1 MEHRM
6 KVVTILSQKGG
17 SGKTTS
23 TLALAGAAHAQS
35 NTVVVLDID
44 PQAAATGW
52 YTARKRTDLPEGLH
66 VQPLQAVQ
74 LEEVIAACEAQEVDL
89 VLIDTPP
96 QSDNPAVQA
105 AQLSDLILIVTKPSV
120 MDLRA
125 IQNTL
130 RLAKVAGV
138 HPYLLLNSVKPIGN
152 RHIEATETM
161 QKLGVDVLPTML
173 GDRVA
178 FMDMLVEG
186 RTPFEYDA
194 GSAAAKESTA
204 LYQHVNMLLS
214 KNEKGRA
221 A

>member
-1 MEHRM
+1 M
-6 KVVTILSQKGG
+6 KIISILSQKGG

-23 TLALAGAAHAQS
+23 TLALAGAAHAQGK
-35 NTVVVLDID
+35 TVVVLDID

-52 YTARKRTDLPEGLH
+52 YTARKRSALPEGLH
-66 VQPLQAVQ
+66 VQSLQAVQ
-74 LEEVIAACEAQEVDL
+74 LEDVIEACREQEVDL

-105 AQLSDLILIVTKPSV
+105 AQLSDVVLIVTKPSV

-130 RLAKVAGV
+130 RLAKVADV
-138 HPYLLLNSVKPIGN
+138 HPYLLLNSVKAAGT
-152 RHIEATETM
+152 RHIEASETM
-161 QKLGVDVLPTML
+161 QSMGVDVLPVML

-178 FMDMLVEG
+178 FMDMLVDG
-186 RTPFEYDA
+186 RTPNEYEPA
-194 GSAAAKESTA
+194 GLAAQESTA
-204 LYQHVNMLLS
+204 LYEHVNMLS
-214 KNEKGRA
+214 DQIKKVRA

>member
-1 MEHRM
+1 M
-6 KVVTILSQKGG
+6 KVISILSQKGG

-23 TLALAGAAHAQS
+23 TLAIAGAAHAD
-35 NTVVVLDID
+35 NKTVVILDID

-52 YTARKRTDLPEGLH
+52 YNARKRAELTEGLH
-66 VQPLQAVQ
+66 VKPLQAVQ
-74 LEEVIAACEAQEVDL
+74 LEETLKACKAQDVDF

-105 AQLSDLILIVTKPSV
+105 AQLSDLVLIATKPSV

-130 RLAKVAGV
+130 RLAKIADVQPFV
-138 HPYLLLNSVKPIGN
+138 LLNSIKAVGS
-152 RHIEATETM
+152 RHIEAADTM
-161 QKLGVDVLPTML
+161 KALGAEVLTTTL

-178 FMDMLVEG
+178 FMDMLVDG
-186 RTPFEYDA
+186 RTPSEFDA
-194 GSAAAKESTA
+194 NGLATKESNS
-204 LYQHVNMLLS
+204 LYQHVNMLIS
-214 KNEKGRA
+214 SSVNKEMEA

>member
-1 MEHRM
+1 M
-6 KVVTILSQKGG
+6 KTISILSQKGG

-23 TLALAGAAHAQS
+23 TLAIAGAAHAQGK
-35 NTVVVLDID
+35 TVVVLDID

-52 YTARKRTDLPEGLH
+52 YTARKRSGLPEGLH

-74 LEEVIAACEAQEVDL
+74 LEEVLEACREQDVDL

-105 AQLSDLILIVTKPSV
+105 AQLSDLVLIVTKPSV

-130 RLAKVAGV
+130 RLAKVADV
-138 HPYLLLNSVKPIGN
+138 HPYLLLNSVKPVGT
-152 RHIEATETM
+152 RHLEASQTM
-161 QKLGVDVLPTML
+161 TSMGVDVLPVML

-178 FMDMLVEG
+178 FMDMLVDG
-186 RTPFEYDA
+186 RTPVEYEP
-194 GSAAAKESTA
+194 GGAAAQEAVK
-204 LYQHVNMLLS
+204 LYEHVNMLM
-214 KNEKGRA
+214 KNAEEVKA

>member
-1 MEHRM
+1 M
-6 KVVTILSQKGG
+6 KTISILSQKGG

-23 TLALAGAAHAQS
+23 TLALAGAAHAQGK
-35 NTVVVLDID
+35 TVVVLDID

-52 YTARKRTDLPEGLH
+52 YAARKRSELPEGLH
-66 VQPLQAVQ
+66 VKPLQAVQ
-74 LEEVIAACEAQEVDL
+74 LEEVLEACRAQDVDL

-105 AQLSDLILIVTKPSV
+105 AQLSDLVLIVTKPSV

-130 RLAKVAGV
+130 RLAKVADV
-138 HPYLLLNSVKPIGN
+138 HPYLLLNSVKAVGT
-152 RHIEATETM
+152 RHIEASETM
-161 QKLGVDVLPTML
+161 QRMGVDVLPVML

-178 FMDMLVEG
+178 FMDMLVDG
-186 RTPFEYDA
+186 RTPNEYNA
-194 GSAAAKESTA
+194 GGSATQESMA
-204 LYQHVNMLLS
+204 LYEHVNMLS
-214 KNEKGRA
+214 DEAKKVRA

>member
-1 MEHRM
+1 M
-6 KVVTILSQKGG
+6 KTVTILSQKGG

-23 TLALAGAAHAQS
+23 TLAIAGAAHAQGKS
-35 NTVVVLDID
+35 VVVLDID

-52 YTARKRTDLPEGLH
+52 YNARKRNNVSEGLH

-74 LEEVIAACEAQEVDL
+74 LEEVINACKEQDVDY

-96 QSDNPAVQA
+96 QSDTPAVQA
-105 AQLSDLILIVTKPSV
+105 AQLSDIVMIVTKPSV

-130 RLAKVAGV
+130 RLAKIADVE
-138 HPYLLLNSVKPIGN
+138 PYLLLNSVKAVGT
-152 RHIEATETM
+152 RHTEAKETM
-161 QKLGVDVLPTML
+161 ESMGVTVLSQTL

-186 RTPFEYDA
+186 LTPSEYDNN
-194 GSAAAKESTA
+194 GTAAKEA
-204 LYQHVNMLLS
+204 KLLYQHIDKLT
-214 KNEKGRA
+214 
-221 A
+221 

>member
-1 MEHRM
+1 M
-6 KVVTILSQKGG
+6 LGPKGG
-17 SGKTTS
+17 RGKPTS
-23 TLALAGAAHAQS
+23 TRGLAGAAQAQGKA
-35 NTVVVLDID
+35 VVVLDID

-52 YTARKRTDLPEGLH
+52 YAARKRSELPEGLH

-74 LEEVIAACEAQEVDL
+74 LEEVIEACRAQDVDL

-105 AQLSDLILIVTKPSV
+105 AQLSDLVLIVTKPSV

-130 RLAKVAGV
+130 RLAKVADV
-138 HPYLLLNSVKPIGN
+138 HPYLLLNSVKAVGT
-152 RHIEATETM
+152 RHIEASETM
-161 QKLGVDVLPTML
+161 QRMGVDVLPVTL

-178 FMDMLVEG
+178 FMDMLVDG
-186 RTPFEYDA
+186 RTPNEYEA
-194 GSAAAKESTA
+194 GGASAKESMA
-204 LYQHVNMLLS
+204 LYEHVNMLS
-214 KNEKGRA
+214 DEAKKVRA

>member
-1 MEHRM
+1 M
-6 KVVTILSQKGG
+6 KIISILSQKGG

-23 TLALAGAAHAQS
+23 TLALAGAAHAQGK
-35 NTVVVLDID
+35 TVVVLDID

-52 YTARKRTDLPEGLH
+52 YTARKRTGLPEGLH

-74 LEEVIAACEAQEVDL
+74 LEEVIDACRAQDVDL

-105 AQLSDLILIVTKPSV
+105 AQLSDLVLIVTKPSV

-130 RLAKVAGV
+130 RLAKVADV
-138 HPYLLLNSVKPIGN
+138 HPYLLLNSVKAVGT
-152 RHIEATETM
+152 RHIEASETM
-161 QKLGVDVLPTML
+161 QSMGVDVLPVML

-178 FMDMLVEG
+178 FMDMLVDG
-186 RTPFEYDA
+186 RTPNEYDA
-194 GSAAAKESTA
+194 AGSTA
-204 LYQHVNMLLS
+204 QESMALYEHVNMLLD
-214 KNEKGRA
+214 KAKKVRA

>member
-1 MEHRM
+1 M
-6 KVVTILSQKGG
+6 KTISILSQKGG

-23 TLALAGAAHAQS
+23 TLALAGAAHAQGK
-35 NTVVVLDID
+35 TVVVLDID

-52 YTARKRTDLPEGLH
+52 YAARKRSELPEGLH

-74 LEEVIAACEAQEVDL
+74 LEEVIEACRAQDVDL

-105 AQLSDLILIVTKPSV
+105 AQLSDLVLIVTKPSV

-130 RLAKVAGV
+130 RLAKVADV
-138 HPYLLLNSVKPIGN
+138 HPYLLLNSVKAVGT
-152 RHIEATETM
+152 RHLEATETM
-161 QKLGVDVLPTML
+161 QRMGVDVLPVML

-178 FMDMLVEG
+178 FMDMLVDG
-186 RTPFEYDA
+186 RTPNEYEA
-194 GSAAAKESTA
+194 GGASAQESMA
-204 LYQHVNMLLS
+204 LYEHVNMLS
-214 KNEKGRA
+214 AEAKKVRA

>member
-1 MEHRM
+1 M
-6 KVVTILSQKGG
+6 KTISILSQKGG

-23 TLALAGAAHAQS
+23 TLALAGAAHAQGK
-35 NTVVVLDID
+35 TVVVLDID

-52 YTARKRTDLPEGLH
+52 YTARKRSELPEGLH

-74 LEEVIAACEAQEVDL
+74 LEEVLEACKAQDVDL

-105 AQLSDLILIVTKPSV
+105 AQLSDLVMIVTKPSV

-130 RLAKVAGV
+130 RLAKVADV
-138 HPYLLLNSVKPIGN
+138 HPYLLLNSVKAVGT
-152 RHIEATETM
+152 RHVEAAETM
-161 QKLGVDVLPTML
+161 KGMGVDVLPVTL

-178 FMDMLVEG
+178 FMDMLVDG
-186 RTPFEYDA
+186 RTPNEYDA
-194 GSAAAKESTA
+194 AGLAAQESKA
-204 LYQHVNMLLS
+204 LYEHVDMLTCS
-214 KNEKGRA
+214 GGKEKA

>member
-1 MEHRM
+1 M
-6 KVVTILSQKGG
+6 KTISILSQKGG

-23 TLALAGAAHAQS
+23 TLALAGAAHAQGK
-35 NTVVVLDID
+35 TVVVLDID

-52 YTARKRTDLPEGLH
+52 YAARKRSELPEGLH
-66 VQPLQAVQ
+66 VKPLQAVQ
-74 LEEVIAACEAQEVDL
+74 LEEVLEVCRAQDVDL

-105 AQLSDLILIVTKPSV
+105 AQLSDLVLIVTKPSV

-130 RLAKVAGV
+130 RLAKVADV
-138 HPYLLLNSVKPIGN
+138 HPYLLLNSVKSVGT
-152 RHIEATETM
+152 RHVEAAETM
-161 QKLGVDVLPTML
+161 QHMGVDVLPVML

-178 FMDMLVEG
+178 FMDMLVDG
-186 RTPFEYDA
+186 RTPNEYDA
-194 GSAAAKESTA
+194 GGSAAQESMA
-204 LYQHVNMLLS
+204 LYEHVNMLS
-214 KNEKGRA
+214 GVAKKVRA

>member
-1 MEHRM
+1 M
-6 KVVTILSQKGG
+6 KIVSILSQKGG

-23 TLALAGAAHAQS
+23 TLALAGAAHATGK
-35 NTVVVLDID
+35 TVVVLDID

-52 YTARKRTDLPEGLH
+52 YTARKRSELPEGLH

-74 LEEVIAACEAQEVDL
+74 LEEVIEACRAQDVDL

-105 AQLSDLILIVTKPSV
+105 AQLSDLALIVTKPSV

-130 RLAKVAGV
+130 RLAKVADV
-138 HPYLLLNSVKPIGN
+138 HPYLLLNSVKAVGT
-152 RHIEATETM
+152 RHIEASETM
-161 QKLGVDVLPTML
+161 QSMGVDVLPVML

-178 FMDMLVEG
+178 FMDMLVDG
-186 RTPFEYDA
+186 RTPSEYDSA
-194 GSAAAKESTA
+194 GAAAQESMA
-204 LYQHVNMLLS
+204 LFEHVNMLLVGA
-214 KNEKGRA
+214 KKVRA

>member
-1 MEHRM
+1 M
-6 KVVTILSQKGG
+6 KIISILSQKGG

-23 TLALAGAAHAQS
+23 TLALAGAAHAQGK
-35 NTVVVLDID
+35 TVVVLDID

-52 YTARKRTDLPEGLH
+52 YTARKRTGLPEGLH
-66 VQPLQAVQ
+66 VQSLQTVH
-74 LEEVIAACEAQEVDL
+74 LEEVIEACRAQDVDL

-105 AQLSDLILIVTKPSV
+105 AQLSDLVLIVTKPSV

-130 RLAKVAGV
+130 RLAKVADV
-138 HPYLLLNSVKPIGN
+138 HPYLLLNSVKAVGT
-152 RHIEATETM
+152 RHIEASETM
-161 QKLGVDVLPTML
+161 QSMGVDVLPVML

-178 FMDMLVEG
+178 FMDMLVDG
-186 RTPFEYDA
+186 RTPNEYDA
-194 GSAAAKESTA
+194 AGSTAQESTA
-204 LYQHVNMLLS
+204 LYEHVNMLS
-214 KNEKGRA
+214 DKAKKVRA

>member
-1 MEHRM
+1 MII
-6 KVVTILSQKGG
+6 VSILSQKGG

-23 TLALAGAAHAQS
+23 TLALAGAAHAQGK
-35 NTVVVLDID
+35 TVVVLDID

-52 YTARKRTDLPEGLH
+52 YTARKRTGLPEGLH
-66 VQPLQAVQ
+66 VKPLQAVQ
-74 LEEVIAACEAQEVDL
+74 LEEVIEACRAQDVDL

-105 AQLSDLILIVTKPSV
+105 AQLSDLVLIVTKPSV

-130 RLAKVAGV
+130 RLAKVADV
-138 HPYLLLNSVKPIGN
+138 HPYLLLNSVKAVGT
-152 RHIEATETM
+152 RHIEASETM
-161 QKLGVDVLPTML
+161 QRMGVDVLPVTL

-178 FMDMLVEG
+178 FMDMLVDG
-186 RTPFEYDA
+186 RTPNEYDAA
-194 GSAAAKESTA
+194 GSAAQESVA
-204 LYQHVNMLLS
+204 LYEHVNMLS
-214 KNEKGRA
+214 GKVKKVRA

>member
-1 MEHRM
+1 M
-6 KVVTILSQKGG
+6 KTISILSQKGG

-23 TLALAGAAHAQS
+23 TLALAGAAHAQGK
-35 NTVVVLDID
+35 TVVVLDID

-52 YTARKRTDLPEGLH
+52 YAARKRSELPEGLH
-66 VQPLQAVQ
+66 VKPLQAVQ
-74 LEEVIAACEAQEVDL
+74 LEEVLEACRAQDVDI

-105 AQLSDLILIVTKPSV
+105 AQLSDLVLIVTKPSV

-130 RLAKVAGV
+130 RLAKVADV
-138 HPYLLLNSVKPIGN
+138 HPYLLLNSVKAVGT
-152 RHIEATETM
+152 RHVEASETM
-161 QKLGVDVLPTML
+161 QRMGVDVLPVML

-178 FMDMLVEG
+178 FMDMLVDG
-186 RTPFEYDA
+186 RTPNEYDA
-194 GSAAAKESTA
+194 GGSAAQESMA
-204 LYQHVNMLLS
+204 LYEHVNMLS
-214 KNEKGRA
+214 GEAKKVRA

>member
-1 MEHRM
+1 M
-6 KVVTILSQKGG
+6 KTISILSQKGG

-23 TLALAGAAHAQS
+23 TLALAGAAHARGK
-35 NTVVVLDID
+35 TVVVLDID

-52 YTARKRTDLPEGLH
+52 YTARKRSELPEGLH

-74 LEEVIAACEAQEVDL
+74 LEEVIEACRVQDVDL

-105 AQLSDLILIVTKPSV
+105 AQLSDLVLIVTKPSV

-130 RLAKVAGV
+130 RLAKVADV
-138 HPYLLLNSVKPIGN
+138 HPYLLLNSVKAVGT
-152 RHIEATETM
+152 RHIEASETM
-161 QKLGVDVLPTML
+161 QRMGVDVLPVML

-178 FMDMLVEG
+178 FMDMLVDG
-186 RTPFEYDA
+186 RTPNEYDAA
-194 GSAAAKESTA
+194 GSAAQESMA
-204 LYQHVNMLLS
+204 LYKHVNMLS
-214 KNEKGRA
+214 DKAKKVRA

>member
-1 MEHRM
+1 MIIIS
-6 KVVTILSQKGG
+6 ILSQKGG

-23 TLALAGAAHAQS
+23 TLALAGAAHAQGK
-35 NTVVVLDID
+35 TVVVLDID

-52 YTARKRTDLPEGLH
+52 YTARKRTGLPEGLH

-74 LEEVIAACEAQEVDL
+74 LEEVVEACRAQDVDL

-105 AQLSDLILIVTKPSV
+105 AQLSDLVLIVTKPSV

-130 RLAKVAGV
+130 RLAKVADV
-138 HPYLLLNSVKPIGN
+138 HPFLLLNSVKAVGT
-152 RHIEATETM
+152 RHIEASETM
-161 QKLGVDVLPTML
+161 QRMGVDVLPVTL

-178 FMDMLVEG
+178 FMDMLVDG
-186 RTPFEYDA
+186 RTPNEYDA
-194 GSAAAKESTA
+194 GGSAAQESVA
-204 LYQHVNMLLS
+204 LYEHVNMLS
-214 KNEKGRA
+214 DKAKKVRA

>member
-1 MEHRM
+1 M
-6 KVVTILSQKGG
+6 KIISILSQKGG

-23 TLALAGAAHAQS
+23 TLALAGAAHAQGK
-35 NTVVVLDID
+35 TVVVLDID

-52 YTARKRTDLPEGLH
+52 YTARKRSELPEGLH

-74 LEEVIAACEAQEVDL
+74 LEEVIEACRAQEVDL

-105 AQLSDLILIVTKPSV
+105 AQLSDLVLIVTKPSV

-130 RLAKVAGV
+130 RLAKVADV
-138 HPYLLLNSVKPIGN
+138 HPYLLLNSVKAVGT
-152 RHIEATETM
+152 RHVEASETM
-161 QKLGVDVLPTML
+161 QGMGVDVLPTML

-186 RTPFEYDA
+186 RTPGEYDAA
-194 GSAAAKESTA
+194 GSAAQESMA
-204 LYQHVNMLLS
+204 LYEHVNMLS
-214 KNEKGRA
+214 DRAKKVRA

>member
-1 MEHRM
+1 M
-6 KVVTILSQKGG
+6 KTISILSQKGG

-23 TLALAGAAHAQS
+23 TLALAGAAHAQGK
-35 NTVVVLDID
+35 TVVVLDID

-52 YTARKRTDLPEGLH
+52 YAARKRSELPEGLH
-66 VQPLQAVQ
+66 VKPLQAVQ
-74 LEEVIAACEAQEVDL
+74 LEEVLEACRAQDVDL

-105 AQLSDLILIVTKPSV
+105 AQLSDLVLIVTKPSV

-130 RLAKVAGV
+130 RLAKVADV
-138 HPYLLLNSVKPIGN
+138 HPYLLLNSVKAVGT
-152 RHIEATETM
+152 RHVEASETM
-161 QKLGVDVLPTML
+161 QRMGVDVLPVML

-178 FMDMLVEG
+178 FMDMLVDG
-186 RTPFEYDA
+186 RTPNEYNA
-194 GSAAAKESTA
+194 GGSATQESMA
-204 LYQHVNMLLS
+204 LYEHVNMLS
-214 KNEKGRA
+214 DEAKKVRA